1 MSSIGL
7 IIRQERINQNIKQTT
22 LAEGICS
29 TSYLSKIENNFT
41 VPSEEVVKPLL
52 QRLQIRLETISA
64 EDEYKLIESLYSLYR
79 DSIIKRDRSKIKET
93 LEQYSIRK
101 INFTNLR
108 NFYSY
113 NLYMFRLILILDEE
127 VVTLQPYYKVLV
139 KMEDE
144 FDDKQKFIMY
154 LNLGIYHHL
163 NGEYEQSLQKLE
175 KALSIMNHSFYE
187 EWELAD
193 FYNVLSLAYFKQQEY
208 FNAIH
213 YATKSQ
219 NFYKDHLLF
228 ERAIDSYIVMGVA
241 YKNMKNYRESEK
253 YYNLAK
259 KLAADYKL
267 PQYNGMVFQNLGAL
281 YSIQHDPAKAIEYFK
296 QSLQYKEDSQNSVG
310 YLITIFSIIKEY
322 SKQGNSEM
330 VLHWCKT
337 GLEKIQRIHNDGQN
351 EFMKYAYHF
360 NIYKHLHLSSDQL
373 EQVLKKGISYFEAVH
388 DDRHVQKYSILL
400 ANFYFKKNKFKAAN
414 LCYQKANEIL
424 FKQKSIMKW
433 EDL

>member
-52 QRLQIRLETISA
+52 QRLQIRLEKISP
-64 EDEYKLIESLYSLYR
+64 EDEYKVIENLYSLYR

-93 LEQYSIRK
+93 LGQYSIRK
-101 INFTNLR
+101 INFTNLK

-127 VVTLQPYYKVLV
+127 VVTLQPYYKVLL
-139 KMEDE
+139 KMEED
-144 FDDKQKFIMY
+144 FDDKQKFVLY
-154 LNLGIYHHL
+154 LNLGIYHYL
-163 NGEYEQSLQKLE
+163 NSDYELSLQKLE
-175 KALSIMNHSFYE
+175 KALSIMNHSYYE

-193 FYNVLSLAYFKQQEY
+193 FYNVLSLAYFKQHEY
-208 FNAIH
+208 FNSIH

-228 ERAIDSYIVMGVA
+228 ERAIDSYIVMGMA

-267 PQYNGMVFQNLGAL
+267 PQYNGMIFQNLGSL
-281 YSIQHDPAKAIEYFK
+281 YAIQQDSVRAIEFYK
-296 QSLQYKEDSQNSVG
+296 QSLQYKEENPHSIG
-310 YLITIFSIIKEY
+310 YMITVFSIIKEY
-322 SKQGNSEM
+322 SKQSNSEK
-330 VLHWCKT
+330 VLYWCDN
-337 GLEKIQRIHNDGQN
+337 GLTNIKSVHNDRSC
-351 EFMKYAYHF
+351 EFLKYTYHF
-360 NIYKHLHLSSDQL
+360 DIYKLLHLKSEQL
-373 EQVLKKGISYFEAVH
+373 EQVLKKGISYFENVH

-400 ANFYFKKNKFKAAN
+400 ADYYFNKSKFKAAN
-414 LCYQKANEIL
+414 LYYQRANEIL